1 MHLFHVVGVEL
12 GSLDAAPKLDAAP
25 ITMKIFDF
33 QICIDLSDLL
43 IDILIDLYYIIYI
56 YYTSFSRDFHHLNL
70 VSYQVERLRYRAGT
84 ATLTGRRF
92 RCAVLSQAFFGR
104 CRPGIWCWTSSA
116 QFARHQLT
124 SWLDAQKISCLRND
138 LCKKYADMG
147 IVNSVE
153 DFAHIDIYIY
163 MQHYM
168 LNESYWYG
176 WQSFYRNRWSVMEHN
191 ASAPHQTSIAQMT
204 CTGHH
209 WYGAVP
215 DSEKNSCKPWELYG
229 IVIFMHSGATKLQE
243 QVQSLIPKSASCRSE
258 LREAAPML
266 LRSHCGSISDQW
278 TDCSPKAQPAV
289 SQPGGD
295 LMVAKLK
302 LKLNGL
308 V

>member
-43 IDILIDLYYIIYI
+43 IDILIDLYYIILYI

-153 DFAHIDIYIY
+153 DFAHIDIYIC
-163 MQHYM
+163 
-168 LNESYWYG
+168 
-176 WQSFYRNRWSVMEHN
+176 
-191 ASAPHQTSIAQMT
+191 SII
-204 CTGHH
+204 C
-209 WYGAVP
+209 
-215 DSEKNSCKPWELYG
+215 
-229 IVIFMHSGATKLQE
+229 
-243 QVQSLIPKSASCRSE
+243 
-258 LREAAPML
+258 
-266 LRSHCGSISDQW
+266 
-278 TDCSPKAQPAV
+278 
-289 SQPGGD
+289 
-295 LMVAKLK
+295 
-302 LKLNGL
+302 
-308 V
+308 

>member
-43 IDILIDLYYIIYI
+43 IDILIDLYYIILYI

-163 MQHYM
+163 IY
-168 LNESYWYG
+168 
-176 WQSFYRNRWSVMEHN
+176 
-191 ASAPHQTSIAQMT
+191 AA
-204 CTGHH
+204 
-209 WYGAVP
+209 
-215 DSEKNSCKPWELYG
+215 LY
-229 IVIFMHSGATKLQE
+229 VE
-243 QVQSLIPKSASCRSE
+243 
-258 LREAAPML
+258 
-266 LRSHCGSISDQW
+266 
-278 TDCSPKAQPAV
+278 
-289 SQPGGD
+289 
-295 LMVAKLK
+295 
-302 LKLNGL
+302 
-308 V
+308 